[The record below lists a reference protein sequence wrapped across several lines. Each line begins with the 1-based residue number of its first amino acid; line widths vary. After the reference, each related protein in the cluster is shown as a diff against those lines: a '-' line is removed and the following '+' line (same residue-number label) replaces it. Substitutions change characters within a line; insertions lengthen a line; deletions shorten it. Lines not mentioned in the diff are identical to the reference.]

1 MKYRLKILIMLGLL
15 TTITTATQMQVVAEV
30 FTEAW

>member
-1 MKYRLKILIMLGLL
+1 MRYRLKTLLMLGLL
-15 TTITTATQMQVVAEV
+15 TTVTVATQMHVVAEV